1 MLHVKLEMAILNMF
15 AVKRKL
21 KKKEQTDAFTHAEGI
36 CLLQLIPIA
45 LAPLINCTGPL
56 PSLFPFSPR

>member
-15 AVKRKL
+15 AVKRKF

-36 CLLQLIPIA
+36 CLL
-45 LAPLINCTGPL
+45 
-56 PSLFPFSPR
+56 